1 MTTPNCGPR
10 AYVSAEMDALIEA
23 LNRGDN
29 TETLAADILRGA
41 RAIGEYTGL
50 PTRQVFYLVEKNEL
64 PVFRLGKIICARKS
78 ELRRELSAEGGRDTE
93 TRK

>member
-1 MTTPNCGPR
+1 MTTP
-10 AYVSAEMDALIEA
+10 
-23 LNRGDN
+23 N

-78 ELRRELSAEGGRDTE
+78 ELRRELSADGGRDTE